1 VNRATRLLT
10 ALIATGLI
18 AVASG
23 RATFAAFT
31 STTAN
36 PANAIAS
43 GTVVIADND
52 AGNVMWNVT
61 NQLPTSPA
69 IVRCIRVTYSGTLPA
84 TVRLYTTTAASAL
97 DPYLNVT
104 VEKGTMPAATTF
116 SNCTGFAAQ
125 ATIFPTGTLQAF
137 KAAQTGWANGL
148 TAFPGAQTAWNT
160 ADSLVYRFTVQVQN
174 VFAAQGLTGQVGF
187 TWEAQNQ

>member
-1 VNRATRLLT
+1 MNRATRLLA

-18 AVASG
+18 TVASG

-61 NQLPTSPA
+61 GVASPSVTPFTSS
-69 IVRCIRVTYSGTLPA
+69 SGA
-84 TVRLYTTTAASAL
+84 GV
-97 DPYLNVT
+97 
-104 VEKGTMPAATTF
+104 
-116 SNCTGFAAQ
+116 
-125 ATIFPTGTLQAF
+125 
-137 KAAQTGWANGL
+137 
-148 TAFPGAQTAWNT
+148 
-160 ADSLVYRFTVQVQN
+160 
-174 VFAAQGLTGQVGF
+174 
-187 TWEAQNQ
+187 